1 MLLTGE
7 EGPVAVPLGPPV
19 ARTHQYASH
28 VCASCNDTW
37 FWFVSESDV
46 LR

>member
-7 EGPVAVPLGPPV
+7 EGPVA
-19 ARTHQYASH
+19 RTRQHASH

-37 FWFVSESDV
+37 FWFLFERESAEV
-46 LR
+46 NNCTLVR